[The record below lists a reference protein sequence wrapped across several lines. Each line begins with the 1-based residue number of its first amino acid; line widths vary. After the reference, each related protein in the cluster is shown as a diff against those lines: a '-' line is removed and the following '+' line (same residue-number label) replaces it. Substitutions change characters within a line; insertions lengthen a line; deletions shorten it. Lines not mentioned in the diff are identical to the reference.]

1 MHVQLVP
8 LFRIVSIPCPTLTVL
23 WHLPTLRPPQ
33 TSLGEL
39 LLGRKLPPLPQPTLP
54 PLPWGR
60 VGWRRR
66 ARLQMRL
73 GVQWATDSLLAA
85 LLPPNSSQNQEFS
98 AFIDLL
104 TDHLRVC
111 LVPGPM
117 SGTWGCNDESD
128 PVFALNK
135 PAGKL
140 GKQTSKHLQY
150 REPRVLLGDVQNA
163 VGAQMRG
170 PHLAGPA
177 GFQARE
183 DMSGIVEG
191 VQEEVMPDW
200 SLEDGNT
207 LLAFPLSL
215 AHRSLGSSSH

>member
-1 MHVQLVP
+1 MRPWKSAPRGWEPMRRAPRSAKPLSTSPGGPNSVHVQLVP
-8 LFRIVSIPCPTLTVL
+8 LFRIVYTPCPSLTVL

-117 SGTWGCNDESD
+117 SGTWGC
-128 PVFALNK
+128 
-135 PAGKL
+135 
-140 GKQTSKHLQY
+140 
-150 REPRVLLGDVQNA
+150 
-163 VGAQMRG
+163 
-170 PHLAGPA
+170 
-177 GFQARE
+177 
-183 DMSGIVEG
+183 
-191 VQEEVMPDW
+191 
-200 SLEDGNT
+200 
-207 LLAFPLSL
+207 
-215 AHRSLGSSSH
+215 